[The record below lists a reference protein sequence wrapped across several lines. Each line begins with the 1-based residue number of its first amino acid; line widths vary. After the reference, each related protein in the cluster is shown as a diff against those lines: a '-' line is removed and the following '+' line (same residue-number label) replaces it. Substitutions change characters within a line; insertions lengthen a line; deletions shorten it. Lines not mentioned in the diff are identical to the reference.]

1 MRKSVVKTVFF
12 YATKKYIE
20 YIKNIY
26 YLYKYNIYKTH
37 SLVEKVM
44 SFNIETR
51 KVQKTGGSTYII
63 SLPREWIDKHG
74 IQVKDT
80 IGILSQP
87 DGNLLITPYISSE
100 KLVREKKFDIDE
112 IKDSDFLFRLLVGA
126 YIMGYNII
134 EVKSSKKIESEIRD
148 TVINFRK
155 ITIGTEIIEE
165 TDNNIIIKDLLDP
178 KEMPF
183 EKTIRRMYILANG
196 MHEDALKALETED
209 KRLAEKVIESD
220 DEIDRLNWLV
230 ERQAHI
236 VLRDIILCQKLGI
249 TLEDASNYK
258 FIGRFLERIADHA
271 VKIAQNV
278 LLIDYQKIDKELY
291 KNIMNASRISLDLL
305 NMSLDA
311 WLQNSLTLA
320 NETIESTKKLTKVCN
335 FIKINPNS
343 EYLVEIGFII
353 ESIRRTGEYSS
364 DISEIIINNLI

>member
-1 MRKSVVKTVFF
+1 M
-12 YATKKYIE
+12 
-20 YIKNIY
+20 
-26 YLYKYNIYKTH
+26 
-37 SLVEKVM
+37 SL
-44 SFNIETR
+44 NIETR
-51 KVQKTGGSTYII
+51 KVQKTGGSTYIV

-100 KLVREKKFDIDE
+100 NLVREKKFDIDE
-112 IKDSDFLFRLLVGA
+112 IKNSDFLFRLLVGA

-134 EVKSSKKIESEIRD
+134 EVKSSKKIESQIRD

-196 MHEDALKALETED
+196 MHEDALKALETGD
-209 KRLAEKVIESD
+209 KRLAKKVIESD

-271 VKIAQNV
+271 VKIAKNV
-278 LLIDYQKIDKELY
+278 LMIDYLKIDKELY
-291 KNIMNASRISLDLL
+291 KNITNASRISLDLL

>member
-1 MRKSVVKTVFF
+1 
-12 YATKKYIE
+12 
-20 YIKNIY
+20 
-26 YLYKYNIYKTH
+26 
-37 SLVEKVM
+37 M

-51 KVQKTGGSTYII
+51 KVQKTGGSTYIV

-80 IGILSQP
+80 VGILSQP

-100 KLVREKKFDIDE
+100 KLVREKKFDVDE
-112 IKDSDFLFRLLVGA
+112 IKNSDFLFRLLVGA

-134 EVKSSKKIESEIRD
+134 EVKSSKKIESPIRD
-148 TVINFRK
+148 TVRDFRK
-155 ITIGTEIIEE
+155 ITIGTEIMEE

-196 MHEDALKALETED
+196 MHEDALKALETGD

-236 VLRDIILCQKLGI
+236 VLQDIILCQKLDI

-258 FIGRFLERIADHA
+258 FISRFLERIADHA
-271 VKIAQNV
+271 VKIARNV
-278 LLIDYQKIDKELY
+278 LLIDYQKIDKGLY
-291 KNIMNASRISLDLL
+291 KNIMNASKISLDLL

-320 NETIESTKKLTKVCN
+320 NENIESTKKLAKVCN
-335 FIKINPNS
+335 TIKINPNS

>member
-1 MRKSVVKTVFF
+1 M
-12 YATKKYIE
+12 A
-20 YIKNIY
+20 
-26 YLYKYNIYKTH
+26 
-37 SLVEKVM
+37 
-44 SFNIETR
+44 FNIETR
-51 KVQKTGGSTYII
+51 KVQKTGGSTYIV

-100 KLVREKKFDIDE
+100 KLIREKKFDIDE
-112 IKDSDFLFRLLVGA
+112 IKNSDFLFRLLVGA

-134 EVKSSKKIESEIRD
+134 EVKSSKKIESQIRD
-148 TVINFRK
+148 TVSNFRK

-183 EKTIRRMYILANG
+183 EKTIRRMYILASG
-196 MHEDALKALETED
+196 MHEDSLKALETGD
-209 KRLAEKVIESD
+209 KKLAEKVIESD

-258 FIGRFLERIADHA
+258 FISRFLERIADHA
-271 VKIAQNV
+271 VKIARNV

-320 NETIESTKKLTKVCN
+320 NENIESIKNLTNACN
-335 FIKINPNS
+335 TIKINPNS

>member
-1 MRKSVVKTVFF
+1 M
-12 YATKKYIE
+12 A
-20 YIKNIY
+20 
-26 YLYKYNIYKTH
+26 
-37 SLVEKVM
+37 
-44 SFNIETR
+44 FNIETR
-51 KVQKTGGSTYII
+51 KVQKTGGSTYIV

-74 IQVKDT
+74 IKVKDT

-100 KLVREKKFDIDE
+100 KLIREKKFDVDE
-112 IKDSDFLFRLLVGA
+112 IKNSDFLFRLLVGA

-134 EVKSSKKIESEIRD
+134 EVKSSKKIESQIRD

-196 MHEDALKALETED
+196 MHEDSLKALETGD

-258 FIGRFLERIADHA
+258 FISRFLERIADHA
-271 VKIAQNV
+271 VKIARNV

-320 NETIESTKKLTKVCN
+320 NETIESTKKLIKACN

>member
-1 MRKSVVKTVFF
+1 
-12 YATKKYIE
+12 
-20 YIKNIY
+20 
-26 YLYKYNIYKTH
+26 
-37 SLVEKVM
+37 M

-51 KVQKTGGSTYII
+51 KVQKTGGSTYIV

-100 KLVREKKFDIDE
+100 KLVREKKFDVDE
-112 IKDSDFLFRLLVGA
+112 IKNSDFLFRLLVGA

-134 EVKSSKKIESEIRD
+134 EVKSSKKIESQIRD
-148 TVINFRK
+148 TIRNFRK

-196 MHEDALKALETED
+196 MHEDALKALETGD

-258 FIGRFLERIADHA
+258 FISRFLERIADHA
-271 VKIAQNV
+271 VKIARNV

-311 WLQNSLTLA
+311 WLQNSLKLA
-320 NETIESTKKLTKVCN
+320 NENIESIENLTKACN
-335 FIKINPNS
+335 TIKINPNS

>member
-1 MRKSVVKTVFF
+1 M
-12 YATKKYIE
+12 A
-20 YIKNIY
+20 
-26 YLYKYNIYKTH
+26 
-37 SLVEKVM
+37 
-44 SFNIETR
+44 FNIETR

-63 SLPREWIDKHG
+63 SLPREWIGKHG

-100 KLVREKKFDIDE
+100 KLIREKKIDVDD

-134 EVKSSKKIESEIRD
+134 EVKSSKKIESQIRD
-148 TVINFRK
+148 TVRNFRK

-165 TDNNIIIKDLLDP
+165 TDNSIIIKDLLDP

-196 MHEDALKALETED
+196 MHEDALKSLETGD

-236 VLRDIILCQKLGI
+236 VLRDIILCQKLSI

-258 FIGRFLERIADHA
+258 FISRFLERIADHA
-271 VKIAQNV
+271 VKIARNV
-278 LLIDYQKIDKELY
+278 LLIDYHKIDKELF
-291 KNIMNASRISLDLL
+291 KNIMNASKISLDLL

-311 WLQNSLTLA
+311 WLQNSITLA
-320 NETIESTKKLTKVCN
+320 NETIESTNKLTNICN